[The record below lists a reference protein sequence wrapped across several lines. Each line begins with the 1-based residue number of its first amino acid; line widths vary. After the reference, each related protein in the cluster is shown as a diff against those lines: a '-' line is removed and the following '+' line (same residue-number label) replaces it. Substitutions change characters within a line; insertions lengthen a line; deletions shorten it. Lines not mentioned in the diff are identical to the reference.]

1 MAYFFDKGDPIKAI
15 DIGINRECG
24 FLPEDSRGHI
34 LLIKDNLVSFRIST
48 GGRGG
53 KVIEAHCSTEVFSTY
68 FALRRDGVFCKDF
81 KTTHYLKLYPN
92 EFRR

>member
-1 MAYFFDKGDPIKAI
+1 MSYYFQQGDPIKAI
-15 DIGINRECG
+15 DMGVNRECG

-48 GGRGG
+48 GGNGS
-53 KVIEAHCSTEVFSTY
+53 KLIEANCSTDVFSLY
-68 FALRRDGVFCKDF
+68 FTLRKDGMACKDF

-92 EFRR
+92 HFRR